1 MKVDIRDRDNRE
13 TAFSFEDGRA
23 FDEEGRVKDVNED
36 KAIQPGDV
44 ITIEGGRRD
53 CRVVE
58 VSEDGILAQQQN
70 QGVADLSEGLEIVDW
85 NDVSLWGD
93 RTQWEEQEAA
103 FWANVGPIQPKQS
116 RE

>member
-1 MKVDIRDRDNRE
+1 MSSHIRDRDRRE
-13 TAFSFEDGRA
+13 ESFSFDDGRA
-23 FDEEGRVKDVNED
+23 FDEEGRVKDVDEET
-36 KAIQPGDV
+36 AIQPGDV
-44 ITIEGGRRD
+44 ITIEGGKRD

-70 QGVADLSEGLEIVDW
+70 RGVADLSKGLEIVDW
-85 NDVSLWGD
+85 CDVSLWGD
-93 RTQWEEQEAA
+93 RTQWEEHEAT